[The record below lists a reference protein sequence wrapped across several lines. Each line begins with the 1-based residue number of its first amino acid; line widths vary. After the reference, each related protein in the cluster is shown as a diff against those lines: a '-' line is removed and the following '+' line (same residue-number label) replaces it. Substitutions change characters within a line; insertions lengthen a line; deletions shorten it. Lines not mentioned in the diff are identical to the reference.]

1 MSKNKKS
8 FRAVALPFYSIGEEI
23 VSSILHGIGA
33 MGAAAGLVLLSLKTR
48 GILGGQRA
56 SDLDIFAALL
66 FTAAMII
73 MFLISTIYHAVQRQN
88 IKRILRRLDHS
99 IIFIFIAATY
109 TPICLSGLGGT
120 WGWSLFAVEW
130 VLALIGITLN
140 ILDKI
145 SNIKVLKKFEVA
157 AYILMGWVIIVG
169 FIPLFRSIPSQSIIL
184 IFTGGTLYS
193 LGTIW
198 YRMKK
203 IKHTHAVWHIFV
215 IMGTICHWF
224 SIWYLY

>member
-1 MSKNKKS
+1 MSKNNKS
-8 FRAVALPFYSIGEEI
+8 LGTAFLPFYTINEEI
-23 VSSILHGIGA
+23 VSSILHGIGV
-33 MGAAAGLVLLSLKTR
+33 MGATAGMVLLSLKTR

-56 SDLDIFAALL
+56 SDLDIVAALL

-73 MFLISTIYHAVQRQN
+73 MFLISTIYHAVQHHN
-88 IKRILRRLDHS
+88 IKQILRRLDHS

-120 WGWSLFAVEW
+120 WGWSLFVVEW
-130 VLALIGITLN
+130 VLAFAGITLN
-140 ILDKI
+140 IIGNKA
-145 SNIKVLKKFEVA
+145 LKKFEVA

-169 FIPLFRSIPSQSIIL
+169 FIPLFRSISIQSIIL
-184 IFTGGTLYS
+184 IFTGGVLYS

-198 YRMKK
+198 YRMKN

-215 IMGTICHWF
+215 IMGTVCHWF
-224 SIWYLY
+224 AIWYLY

>member
-1 MSKNKKS
+1 MSKNRKT
-8 FRAVALPFYSIGEEI
+8 FGATALPFYTIGEEI
-23 VSSILHGIGA
+23 LSSILHGIGVI
-33 MGAAAGLVLLSLKTR
+33 GATAGLVLLSLKTR

-56 SDLDIFAALL
+56 SNLDITAALL
-66 FTAAMII
+66 FTTAMII
-73 MFLISTIYHAVQRQN
+73 MFLISTIYHAVQHQN

-130 VLALIGITLN
+130 ALALIGITLN
-140 ILDKI
+140 ILNNKA
-145 SNIKVLKKFEVA
+145 LKKFEVA
-157 AYILMGWVIIVG
+157 AYILMGWVIVVG
-169 FIPLFRSIPSQSIIL
+169 FIPLIRSISIQSIVL
-184 IFTGGTLYS
+184 IFTGGVLYS
-193 LGTIW
+193 LGTVW
-198 YRMKK
+198 YRMKI